1 MRSVGF
7 VLKTISKLV
16 LKLLER
22 KAFLKIMLLFL
33 KLVAILKICY
43 HNGKFFPNLSNA
55 TWDSELGVYNF
66 NIIPHSLEFAIYM
79 FMQ

>member
-7 VLKTISKLV
+7 FLKTISKLV
-16 LKLLER
+16 LKLLGR

-33 KLVAILKICY
+33 KLIAILKICY

-55 TWDSELGVYNF
+55 RDSELGVYNLD
-66 NIIPHSLEFAIYM
+66 IIPHLLEFSIYM